1 MSEKLMTQIQENS
14 KVTLHF
20 ALRLADGSQVDSTFD
35 AEPATLEMGD
45 GNLPEGFE
53 KHLLGLSAGD
63 KRTVTVAPE
72 DAFGQ
77 VNPANVQRFKKEQ
90 FAQTGDLET
99 GMVVSFQD
107 AAGSELPGVISSIED
122 EQVLVDFNHPLAGK
136 ALDFEVEIIA
146 VEAASNGH

>member
-1 MSEKLMTQIQENS
+1 MHIHENS

-20 ALRLADGSQVDSTFD
+20 ALRLEDGQEVDSNF
-35 AEPATLEMGD
+35 EKSPAVLSIGD

-63 KRTVTVAPE
+63 KRTVRVPPE

-77 VNPANVQRFKKEQ
+77 VNPSNRQKFKAAQ
-90 FAQTGDLET
+90 FAQAGQVEPGT
-99 GMVVSFQD
+99 VVSFQD
-107 AAGSELPGVISSIED
+107 ASGSELPGVITEIAGE
-122 EQVLVDFNHPLAGK
+122 EVVVDFNHPLAGK
-136 ALDFEVEIIA
+136 HLDFEVEIIS